1 MSPKQNKPL
10 VAVSWRVKPEIRAWL
25 SVEASQ
31 KHDRPANWL
40 VNKILEEAYSKS
52 QQPQGATA

>member
-1 MSPKQNKPL
+1 MSLKPKEPL
-10 VAVSWRVKPEIRAWL
+10 VAVSWRIKPEIRTWL

-40 VNKILEEAYSKS
+40 VNKILEDAYSKAK
-52 QQPQGATA
+52 QPQGAHQ